1 MPGVRQRADE
11 RSRVS
16 YGSPRCGAW
25 RSLVSALV
33 WGTKGREFESRR
45 PDSVDLH
52 GQLLLVRPP
61 AAPALDVFARVV
73 AEIRFADHE
82 ELEAVRSGLV
92 APPRTGR
99 DANRVPHA

>member
-1 MPGVRQRADE
+1 PPCGPSETAKTSFEDSATTSATGHPPEVAVTEEGRRRAAATAVKARILHMPGVRQRADE

-45 PDSVDLH
+45 PDWDY
-52 GQLLLVRPP
+52 
-61 AAPALDVFARVV
+61 
-73 AEIRFADHE
+73 
-82 ELEAVRSGLV
+82 GLGSS
-92 APPRTGR
+92 P
-99 DANRVPHA
+99 